1 VFGGGP
7 THNTE
12 DLTMADYSIWIVEYA
27 RVPGY
32 PVGTRVFED
41 GLHVAE
47 TSLAAGEP
55 SRIESAVAAR

>member
-1 VFGGGP
+1 
-7 THNTE
+7 
-12 DLTMADYSIWIVEYA
+12 MADYSIWIVEYA